1 MEEPASSP
9 WAMSLRVPRP
19 RDVGDAALIRLAVEE
34 VRDPNDQKVVLQAY
48 IPSGVQYLMN

>member
-1 MEEPASSP
+1 
-9 WAMSLRVPRP
+9 MSLRVPRP

-34 VRDPNDQKVVLQAY
+34 VRDPNDQNVVLQAY